1 MLDEASMRIPQLH
14 AKYLSWHGE
23 FTLLLKKA
31 EQELRTLEHKKWLY
45 YSGKA
50 PPEDYEDEP
59 FNHKVIKSD
68 VIHWVQVDEKIMKV
82 QLKVEMY
89 KTTLS
94 TLTEI
99 LKQIN
104 QMTYNISNMIKWRTF
119 VQGV

>member
-1 MLDEASMRIPQLH
+1 MKIPQLH

-59 FNHKVIKSD
+59 FNHKVIRSD
-68 VIHWVQVDEKIMKV
+68 VIHWVQVDESIMKV

-104 QMTYNISNMIKWRTF
+104 QMTYNISNMIKWRAF